1 MIGRLAGIGTRRAGL
16 PMRGLVAIIL
26 GVATSTAFE
35 PWAVWYAMPLG
46 VCCLIWLLHNS
57 GTWRDVMLCAT
68 AFGFGQAFPALRWIV
83 DAFGFQA
90 ALPPAMGWLA
100 VALLAG
106 YLALYWS
113 LAAMAAW
120 FLGRS
125 DPFRFA
131 VAFAAAFTIAEWLRG
146 TVLTG
151 FPWNPI
157 GVIWLN
163 VPPVASNAAIVGT
176 LGLSGLTILLS
187 GLLMPPALRD
197 GRARGLA
204 GVVLMM
210 AIAGASMSSTQPPP
224 DTTTPI
230 VVVQPNISQDQKWR
244 PEEAVDHLY
253 RHMALSGTNAEP
265 GRMRL
270 VFWPETAITAELDG
284 DPRTRRLIASV
295 LGEKDLL
302 FVGAIGVFVIGS
314 QGEIRGRYDKRHL
327 VPFGEYVP
335 VPHLLEALGL
345 SRFAAGSGPFI
356 SGSGSRSLEMEGLA
370 AGVYICYEII
380 FPTLMMDQP
389 PPKSFILNVT
399 NDAWFGNT
407 PGPYQHLRQ
416 AQIRAVETGLP
427 VVRAANT
434 GISAFIDNKGRVLD
448 GLAINSQGFLDA
460 EVAIPQESPADARL
474 QQSIGVSIALS
485 FALLAA
491 ILTLRRK
498 MKI

>member
-302 FVGAIGVFVIGS
+302 FVGAIGAARRPDGGVSGATNSVFVIGS

-356 SGSGSRSLEMEGLA
+356 SGSGSRSLEMEGLT
-370 AGVYICYEII
+370 AGVDICYEII
-380 FPTLMMDQP
+380 FAGAVAD
-389 PPKSFILNVT
+389 S
-399 NDAWFGNT
+399 
-407 PGPYQHLRQ
+407 HLRPQ
-416 AQIRAVETGLP
+416 FLFNP
-427 VVRAANT
+427 SNT
-434 GISAFIDNKGRVLD
+434 NGPHA
-448 GLAINSQGFLDA
+448 
-460 EVAIPQESPADARL
+460 
-474 QQSIGVSIALS
+474 
-485 FALLAA
+485 
-491 ILTLRRK
+491 
-498 MKI
+498 